1 MSVAQA
7 LEVYS
12 KNTNV
17 WLENDQEGWISGQ
30 VLSNKI
36 DDTKAY
42 IEIRDA
48 TGKNVTLEF
57 SLDKLLKK
65 KIELPPLCNP
75 PILEGIDDLTN
86 LSYLHEP
93 AVLHNIRT
101 RYSQHNI
108 YTYSGI
114 VLIACNPFQKV
125 SLYSQDVIQAYS
137 GRTRGELEPH
147 LFAISEDAYRC
158 MLREHQNQTIVVSGE
173 SGAGKTVSAKFIM
186 RYFASVKDNEGNA
199 GSDLSEV
206 EEQILATNP
215 ILEAFGNAKTTRNDN
230 SSRFGK
236 YIEIMFDESTNIV
249 GARVRTYLLERSRL
263 IYQPDIERNYHVF
276 YQLCAGATSEEK
288 EQLSIGEFSDYHYL
302 NQGGQGVIADVDD
315 CQELELTRKSLSLI
329 GISEEVQRNI
339 FRILAALL
347 HLGNVK
353 VGGSDKLGAM
363 VDDTDPSFKIVTNL
377 LQLNPNDFRKWVVK
391 RQIVA
396 RTESILSNLKPS
408 EAVAARDAIAKFIY
422 ANLFEWL
429 IKMINTSLCTEEIAS
444 TAKSFIGVLDIY
456 GFEHFEKNSFEQFC
470 INYAN
475 EKLQQEFNKHVF
487 KLEQEEYVK
496 EEIAW
501 DFIDFSDN
509 QPCIDLLEGKLGVLA
524 LLDEESRL
532 PAGTDNSFVNKLYK
546 QYEGSE
552 YSNFFK
558 KPKFS
563 NTAFTICH
571 YAHDVAY
578 EGEGFLDKNK
588 DTISEELSNVLLAS
602 EFDFL
607 REILPL
613 PVEEQPFNPKLARR
627 SLSAAVK
634 KKTLGSTFKISLISL
649 METIN
654 STNVHYIR
662 CIKPNEEKKPWIFD
676 PQMVLSQ
683 LRACGVLETI
693 RISCEGYPSRR
704 TIEEFVDRYYLLLPS
719 SQWSPQDLSKFTMSI
734 LQHTIN
740 NPDKYQLGLSKVFFR
755 AGQLAYLEKLRS
767 DKLNTS
773 ACTIQTN
780 VRGFLARKRYGQ
792 LQRST
797 LLLQTYVRMMFAKNL
812 LRKLRENRAAIII
825 QQNWRMHYHRKRFL
839 HLLASV
845 IQLQCLSRRHLALK
859 KARGLR
865 EIKAAIVI
873 QKHSRRW
880 FAQRNYERVVYLIV
894 RLQACVRRYQAKA
907 ALKQL
912 KVEARSVSHFK
923 EHSFKLEN
931 TVVSMTQQLSIK
943 TDQNLAMAEEI
954 TKIRNEV
961 KFWEEKCRLTE
972 EKNSELVQKVA
983 SITEDHE
990 KEISTLKIEYQLL
1003 TSRFSL
1009 LSDELKIKED
1019 ELHAIKAE
1027 YTNSKRELLKA
1038 KRMSRITGDSSYES
1052 LNGNNGYDEHING
1065 EQQRSTHTSWES
1077 MSPKSPHSLTNGVEH
1092 GEPEN
1097 HRYSLTSNP
1106 EENASLRSSRR
1117 RIQSFMPNPV
1127 LSGLYGE
1134 ESESFRRQSF
1144 GSVRTSQTLS
1154 RSSMSWKFSNPN
1166 NPDTRAILESEGLV
1180 NEVETLLRDSEVAIQ
1195 DGPRPAL
1202 TRSEIL
1208 FPGHLISL
1216 CIDQLWRYDLG
1227 LEMRR
1232 MMTKA
1237 TQIIEDLVVKADAS
1251 KLENILHYWLSNTV
1265 YLLQCVVDIEQR
1277 NQAENSP
1284 GSIRYSSEYIDP
1296 AKVVTKCKE
1305 TLEELIVKIYNLLMQ
1320 DLKKRVNKL
1329 IIPGVVESQPLIEYY
1344 IQESG
1349 FFKKIM
1355 TNARN
1360 SMIPPSVKI
1369 VIEFLEQ
1376 EWNLSAGY
1384 FLEIDVVANV
1394 IEELLNFV
1402 GATAFN
1408 NVIMRRN
1415 FCSWKRGTQIQA
1427 NITSIQEWCGKTSH
1441 SIPEIIHLEQ
1451 LRQAMKLLTLLNTVQ
1466 DIDVLFQACDS
1477 LNPGQ
1482 IKKLSSIYA
1491 VSDYEE
1497 PLSPQILMEIAQ
1509 RSEASEKVDNLFLP
1523 ADNAIDCYRVGKLIQ
1538 NMIYTPTDEYIPD
1551 WMKLRLL
1558 RHIIESSHLQI
1569 N

>member
-1 MSVAQA
+1 MSIAQS
-7 LEVYS
+7 LEVYT

-17 WLENDQEGWISGQ
+17 WLEDDKEGWISGQ
-30 VLSNKI
+30 VLSSKT

-42 IEIRDA
+42 LEIRDA
-48 TGKNVTLEF
+48 TGKVVNLEF

-65 KIELPPLCNP
+65 KVELPPLCNP

-158 MLREHQNQTIVVSGE
+158 MIREKQNQTIVVSGE

-186 RYFASVKDNEGNA
+186 RYFASVKEGDGNV

-215 ILEAFGNAKTTRNDN
+215 VLEAFGNAKTTRNDN

-236 YIEIMFDESTNIV
+236 YIEILFDQSTNIV

-263 IYQPDIERNYHVF
+263 IYQPEIERNYHIF
-276 YQLCAGATSEEK
+276 YQLCAGATAQEREE
-288 EQLSIGEFSDYHYL
+288 LSIEQFSSYHYL
-302 NQGGQGVIADVDD
+302 NQGGDGVIPDVDD

-329 GISEEVQRNI
+329 GISAETQRNV
-339 FRILAALL
+339 FRVLAALL

-353 VGGSDKLGAM
+353 IGGSDKFGAM
-363 VDDTDPSFKIVTNL
+363 VDEDEPSFQIVTRL
-377 LQLNPNDFRKWVVK
+377 LQLNPADFRKWMVK
-391 RQIVA
+391 KQIVA
-396 RTESILSNLKPS
+396 RTETILSILKPS

-429 IKMINTSLCTEEIAS
+429 IKVINTSLCTAEIAS
-444 TAKSFIGVLDIY
+444 TADSFIGVLDIY

-501 DFIDFSDN
+501 DFIEFSDN
-509 QPCIDLLEGKLGVLA
+509 QPCIDLIEGRLGVLA

-532 PAGTDNSFVNKLYK
+532 PSGTDDSLIMKLYK
-546 QYEGSE
+546 QYEGPEHSK
-552 YSNFFK
+552 FFK

-563 NTAFTICH
+563 NSAFTICH
-571 YAHDVAY
+571 YAHDVSY
-578 EGEGFLDKNK
+578 ESEGFLDKNK
-588 DTISEELSNVLLAS
+588 DTISEELSKVLLAS
-602 EFDFL
+602 EFGFL
-607 REILPL
+607 REILPAMADEP
-613 PVEEQPFNPKLARR
+613 PVNTKAPRR
-627 SLSAAVK
+627 SMSAVAK
-634 KKTLGSTFKISLISL
+634 KKTLGSTFKGSLISL

-662 CIKPNEEKKPWIFD
+662 CVKPNEAKKPWQFD

-734 LQHTIN
+734 LELTIN
-740 NPDKYQLGLSKVFFR
+740 NPDKYQLGLTKVFFR

-773 ACTIQTN
+773 ACRIQTS
-780 VRGFLARKRYGQ
+780 VRGFLARKYFRQ
-792 LQRST
+792 LKLST
-797 LLLQTYVRMMFAKNL
+797 VILQTYVRRMFAMKL
-812 LRKLRENRAAIII
+812 LRGLREKRAAIVI
-825 QQNWRMHYHRKRFL
+825 QQNWRMYRERKRFR
-839 HLLASV
+839 HTMAS
-845 IQLQCLSRRHLALK
+845 ILQIQCLARRHLAMN

-865 EIKAAIVI
+865 EVKAALVI
-873 QKHSRRW
+873 QKHARRW
-880 FAQRNYERVVYLIV
+880 FAQRDYLRTVYLVV
-894 RLQACVRRYQAKA
+894 RLQSCVRRHQAKA
-907 ALKQL
+907 ELKKL
-912 KVEARSVSHFK
+912 RVEARSVDHFK
-923 EHSFKLEN
+923 EQSFKLEN
-931 TVVSMTQQLSIK
+931 TVIAMTNQLTIK
-943 TDQNLAMAEEI
+943 TDQNKAMVEEI
-954 TKIRNEV
+954 SRLRDQVE
-961 KFWEEKCRLTE
+961 FWKGKCQAAE
-972 EKNSELVQKVA
+972 EKNAELGEKVVSFA
-983 SITEDHE
+983 GDHD
-990 KEISTLKIEYQLL
+990 KELSTLKNEYQLL

-1009 LSDELKIKED
+1009 LSDELKAKED
-1019 ELHAIKAE
+1019 ELHAIKADF
-1027 YTNSKRELLKA
+1027 TNAKRELLKV
-1038 KRMSRITGDSSYES
+1038 KRISRITGDSSYES
-1052 LNGNNGYDEHING
+1052 LAGNNGYDEQANG
-1065 EQQRSTHTSWES
+1065 EMQKSTHTSWES
-1077 MSPKSPHSLTNGVEH
+1077 LSPKSLHSLTNGLDH
-1092 GEPEN
+1092 GDSESR
-1097 HRYSLTSNP
+1097 RYSLTSNP
-1106 EENASLRSSRR
+1106 DESPSLRSSRR
-1117 RIQSFMPNPV
+1117 RIQSLMPSPAHSR
-1127 LSGLYGE
+1127 LLDE
-1134 ESESFRRQSF
+1134 ESETLRRPVSGSARYSASFK
-1144 GSVRTSQTLS
+1144 
-1154 RSSMSWKFSNPN
+1154 RSSLSGKLTNPTN
-1166 NPDTRAILESEGLV
+1166 QDTRVILESEELV
-1180 NEVETLLRDSEVAIQ
+1180 NEMETMLRDSEVAIQ

-1208 FPGHLISL
+1208 FPAHLMGL
-1216 CIDQLWRYDLG
+1216 CVDQLWTYDLG

-1232 MMTKA
+1232 LMTKA
-1237 TQIIEDLVVKADAS
+1237 TQIIEELVVKADAT
-1251 KLENILHYWLSNTV
+1251 KLENIHHYWLSNAI
-1265 YLLQCVVDIEQR
+1265 YLLQCVVDTEQR
-1277 NQAENSP
+1277 IQAESSP
-1284 GSIRYSSEYIDP
+1284 GSIRYSSDYIDP
-1296 AKVVTKCKE
+1296 SKVISKCKE

-1369 VIEFLEQ
+1369 ITDFLEH
-1376 EWNLSAGY
+1376 EWSLLTGY
-1384 FLEIDVVANV
+1384 FIDIEVSSHIV
-1394 IEELLNFV
+1394 EELLNFV

-1427 NITSIQEWCGKTSH
+1427 NITSIQEWCAKTSH
-1441 SIPEIIHLEQ
+1441 DIPEIVHLEQ

-1497 PLSPQILMEIAQ
+1497 PLSPKILTEIAQ
-1509 RSEASEKVDNLFLP
+1509 RSEATEKVDNLFLP
-1523 ADNAIDCYRVGKLIQ
+1523 AESMIDTYRVGKLVQ
-1538 NMIYTPTDEYIPD
+1538 VMIYSPTDEYIPD
-1551 WMKLRLL
+1551 WMRLHLL
-1558 RHIIESSHLQI
+1558 RHVLQTRAPHA